1 MICFMI
7 YVILMGLYYLIHII
21 LFSYDCFMTYRGF
34 ILGDHGYT
42 RIDIIQI
49 EHGNTIIVW

>member
-49 EHGNTIIVW
+49 EHGNTIIV